1 MNAMYNLLGKNR
13 FWILLFFLLLL
24 VSSCIAYYFSQVR
37 QEQCVAYIYQDG
49 ALIDAVDLAKV
60 KEEQQILITAKNGGS
75 NIVCIAPGKI
85 CVQEATC
92 PDHVCVQQGWIDDGI
107 YPIVCLPNKLIIR
120 IENENGDTTVPDVMT
135 Q

>member
-1 MNAMYNLLGKNR
+1 M
-13 FWILLFFLLLL
+13 
-24 VSSCIAYYFSQVR
+24 
-37 QEQCVAYIYQDG
+37 AYIYQDG

-60 KEEQQILITAKNGGS
+60 NEEQQILITAKNGGS

-107 YPIVCLPNKLIIR
+107 YPIVCLAQQVDYPHRERK
-120 IENENGDTTVPDVMT
+120 GDTTVPDVMT

>member
-49 ALIDAVDLAKV
+49 A
-60 KEEQQILITAKNGGS
+60 
-75 NIVCIAPGKI
+75 
-85 CVQEATC
+85 
-92 PDHVCVQQGWIDDGI
+92 VCVQQGWIDDGI

-120 IENENGDTTVPDVMT
+120 IKDENGDTTVPDVMT

>member
-1 MNAMYNLLGKNR
+1 MYNLLGKNR

-24 VSSCIAYYFSQVR
+24 VFSCIAYYFSQVR

-85 CVQEATC
+85 CVQEAPALTMYAYSRVGLMTVFILLYVC
-92 PDHVCVQQGWIDDGI
+92 P
-107 YPIVCLPNKLIIR
+107 
-120 IENENGDTTVPDVMT
+120 TS
-135 Q
+135 